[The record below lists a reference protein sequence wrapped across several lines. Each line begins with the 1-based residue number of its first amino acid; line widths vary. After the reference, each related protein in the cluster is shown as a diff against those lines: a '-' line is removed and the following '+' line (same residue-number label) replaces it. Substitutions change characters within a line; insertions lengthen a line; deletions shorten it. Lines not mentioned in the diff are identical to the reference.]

1 LFAALAVSALV
12 LALSEQR
19 RRTFWLLA
27 GVAALTG
34 VVTSAARGPLV
45 AVAVGTVVFAA
56 LNVTKPLRLLGF
68 LTIFLIGALALR
80 FTMTLND
87 STRAVLSMVEGKA
100 LSLVDARDYRRG
112 TVAGRLSFWREMW
125 RDFQENPFVGH
136 GALAYKRYSVEDV
149 VSENF
154 PLEVL
159 HSAGLAG
166 GVALMGCF
174 GGPILRG
181 WRWSR
186 RGAPED
192 RRVIVALLA
201 GFCGL
206 LVASLTNPV
215 GWAAL
220 FWVLLALLAS
230 AAKIA
235 QRHGRSVS
243 PGRDAPLRS
252 VASHQP
258 AKSQAAP
265 ACRDRA
271 PRPCHCVVGESCR
284 VRAAAAWLDD
294 GADPASCFQAA
305 ASADR
310 FDVISPFRLGQLLE
324 GCDRA
329 DDAIGAYRSAAGVEY
344 LKIRVSEEALGN
356 GQCEAA
362 RRQARIAVA
371 LAPRSWA
378 VQYQAGMVGAYCDP
392 RDYTAAVAAFEEAV
406 RLGYPDPY
414 VWTRVAHAY
423 SMAGRPS
430 EALDTLQRH
439 HQENGLAL
447 AIMGEA
453 LMARARYA
461 EAVTALVAATVREP
475 RNPSFWT
482 SLGQAYWLAGEPDRA
497 RASWRHA
504 LSLAPGF
511 APAVGALARHP

>member
-1 LFAALAVSALV
+1 LSERSSSPSPSAAQRVALLLIVVSSFAGVWLPPLLTVSNTNLRPNQVVLGAVAMGWLLRRSARWRVAIVPDAWAALLLVAAFLAHSVVFSDPFWPGFAQAVLLALNVATFVVVYALIRNNPVLVDWTLLWVGICTIAAALWTLVLAVGVRAGWNFGWNMERFVFLEWLAVVREDGEVTAALVPRLWNATIGGSLFAALAVSALV

-243 PGRDAPLRS
+243 PGRDAPL
-252 VASHQP
+252 P
-258 AKSQAAP
+258 A
-265 ACRDRA
+265 
-271 PRPCHCVVGESCR
+271 
-284 VRAAAAWLDD
+284 
-294 GADPASCFQAA
+294 
-305 ASADR
+305 
-310 FDVISPFRLGQLLE
+310 
-324 GCDRA
+324 
-329 DDAIGAYRSAAGVEY
+329 
-344 LKIRVSEEALGN
+344 
-356 GQCEAA
+356 
-362 RRQARIAVA
+362 
-371 LAPRSWA
+371 
-378 VQYQAGMVGAYCDP
+378 
-392 RDYTAAVAAFEEAV
+392 
-406 RLGYPDPY
+406 
-414 VWTRVAHAY
+414 
-423 SMAGRPS
+423 
-430 EALDTLQRH
+430 
-439 HQENGLAL
+439 
-447 AIMGEA
+447 
-453 LMARARYA
+453 
-461 EAVTALVAATVREP
+461 
-475 RNPSFWT
+475 
-482 SLGQAYWLAGEPDRA
+482 
-497 RASWRHA
+497 
-504 LSLAPGF
+504 
-511 APAVGALARHP
+511 